1 MKKLTSKVLLAIGLS
16 LSGMNGTFAQQDG
29 PGGDSIWSLAE
40 ALNYAKANNLQVR
53 QSQVNTDL
61 AKADLRQSKFSR
73 LPSINGSG
81 SYTFNTGTNIDP
93 ATYDIRTQQTRSSS
107 VSLVASLP
115 LFTGFQQINSI
126 KQNALDLQANEQD
139 MLSVQNDISI
149 QVVTAYLNILFADE
163 LMKTNELQRNTTQQ
177 QLERTQ
183 ILFRA
188 GSLAEND
195 VLDLQ
200 SQLATD
206 ELNII
211 TAKNQLDIAK
221 LNLIQLLNLDKPESL
236 EVEIPELPEP
246 DLEPLVSDPNLVY
259 DAAMQTLPAIKAVDL
274 RVLSAEKAL
283 DVAKGAYYPRI
294 SLNAGLNTFY
304 SSRSFLL
311 RESGDG
317 EVIYTE
323 QLVGFLDE
331 ARTQPFSLY
340 IPQSSAEQIDY
351 SLKDQF
357 KDNIGNQFGISLQ
370 VPVFNGLQTRIN
382 VERAKIYQQNAKLNA
397 DIARNNLRQT
407 IEQAAVDARAAQ
419 LKYIASKQ
427 QLIASEKSY
436 QNAQLRLNA
445 GVINSVDFNIIANTF
460 RSAQSSLLQAKYD
473 YIFKLKI
480 LDFYEGKDLSF

>member
-1 MKKLTSKVLLAIGLS
+1 MKKLSKKVLLAIGLS
-16 LSGMNGTFAQQDG
+16 LTGLSGAFAQQDG
-29 PGGDSIWSLAE
+29 TGNDQIWSLEE

-53 QSQVNTDL
+53 QSKINRDLASTDL
-61 AKADLRQSKFSR
+61 KLSKFGR

-81 SYTFNTGTNIDP
+81 SYSINNGTNIDP

-107 VSLVASLP
+107 VSVSGSLP
-115 LFTGFQQINSI
+115 LFAGFQQVNTI
-126 KQNALDLQANEQD
+126 KQNSLELQASEQD
-139 MLSVQNDISI
+139 ILSVQNDITI
-149 QVVTAYLNILFADE
+149 QIVTAYLNILFADE
-163 LMKTNELQRNTTQQ
+163 LMKTNQLQRNTTQQ

-188 GSLAEND
+188 GSVAEND

-221 LNLIQLLNLDKPESL
+221 LNLIQLLNLDNPDNI

-246 DLEPLVSDPNLVY
+246 DLEPAISDPNQVY
-259 DAAMQTLPAIKAVDL
+259 DVAIQTLPAIKAADV
-274 RVLSAEKAL
+274 RVLSANKGL
-283 DVAKGAYYPRI
+283 DIARGAYLPRL
-294 SLNAGLNTFY
+294 SLNAGINTFY
-304 SSRSFLL
+304 SSRSYLL
-311 RESGDG
+311 RELEDG
-317 EVIYTE
+317 ETIYTQ

-340 IPQSSAEQIDY
+340 VPQGSAEQIDY

-357 KDNIGNQFGISLQ
+357 KDNIGNQFSLSLQ
-370 VPVFNGLQTRIN
+370 VPIFNGLQTRIN
-382 VERAKIYQQNAKLNA
+382 VERAKISQQNAKLNA

-407 IEQAAVDARAAQ
+407 IEQAAVDTRAAQ
-419 LKYIASKQ
+419 LRYVASKQ
-427 QLIASEKSY
+427 QLAASEKSY

-460 RSAQSSLLQAKYD
+460 RSAQSSLLQAKYE